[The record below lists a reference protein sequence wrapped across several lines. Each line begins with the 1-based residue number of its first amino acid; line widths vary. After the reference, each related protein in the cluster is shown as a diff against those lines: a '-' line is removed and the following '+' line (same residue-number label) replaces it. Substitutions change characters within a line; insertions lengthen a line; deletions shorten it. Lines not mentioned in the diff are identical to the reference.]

1 LSHERSDIAGAEGFH
16 SLEGN
21 MCGTAMRGADA
32 LPGSKATS
40 RAKGSHRNLGGLV
53 SGRQALRER
62 DGPHREGEEPKPMMH
77 GREKSDLV
85 IVAMKPANKAR
96 KAHCGGV
103 CGGGRSGVG
112 GAKGGGQGEYAPAK
126 HVLDSEPDSR
136 VTGAGA
142 YTATCAVTHPRWEK
156 LWGGATEVV
165 APSSSIR
172 TDGGCPVVQVNDL
185 SRSLAAFDPIST
197 LVVVVE
203 MSKMSWLVS
212 GVVPGVERQPLKKL
226 EPDATALL
234 RLIERW
240 RIEAVRAGRP
250 IRRVALAYE
259 AGRDGFW
266 LARWLIARGIDAH
279 VIHSASVAV
288 SRERKRAKTD
298 RLDAVMLRR
307 VFLGWL
313 RGERGHC
320 GMVAIPTMEEEDAR
334 RPSRERESLVNERS
348 RIVNRMKSALARLG
362 IRGFKPHLRRA
373 PERLA
378 CLRTAEGT
386 GLPANIIA
394 ELRRDMAR
402 LALVREQIS
411 SIEKTRAERLERAP
425 DTGPHA
431 MVRLLSRVIGIGIE
445 TADMLVREILSRKL
459 RDRRALARYAGL
471 TGSPDESG
479 LKSRE
484 KGLAK
489 AGNARVRRGLIQL
502 AWRFLMFQKDSALAR
517 WYRTRTEGPSGARK
531 TTMIVALARKLLI
544 ALWRLVTTGEVP
556 DGVEL
561 RPAA

>member
-1 LSHERSDIAGAEGFH
+1 
-16 SLEGN
+16 
-21 MCGTAMRGADA
+21 
-32 LPGSKATS
+32 
-40 RAKGSHRNLGGLV
+40 
-53 SGRQALRER
+53 
-62 DGPHREGEEPKPMMH
+62 MMH
-77 GREKSDLV
+77 GREKSDSA
-85 IVAMKPANKAR
+85 IVAGKPTNKAGQLAAEPVEPR
-96 KAHCGGV
+96 AE
-103 CGGGRSGVG
+103 
-112 GAKGGGQGEYAPAK
+112 AKGNASQQ
-126 HVLDSEPDSR
+126 STRRTQSR
-136 VTGAGA
+136 VSVSHALERIRQNRNEKRV
-142 YTATCAVTHPRWEK
+142 AVTHPRWEK
-156 LWGGATEVV
+156 LWGGAAEVV

-172 TDGGCPVVQVNDL
+172 TDGGCPVPQVNDL

-203 MSKMSWLVS
+203 MSKTSWLAS

-250 IRRVALAYE
+250 IRRIALAYE

-266 LARWLIARGIDAH
+266 LARWLIARGIEAH

-298 RLDAVMLRR
+298 RLDAAILMR

-348 RIVNRMKSALARLG
+348 RIVNRMKSALARFG

-386 GLPANIIA
+386 GLPANIIE

-411 SIEKTRAERLERAP
+411 SIEKTRAERLARAP
-425 DTGPHA
+425 DTGPLA
-431 MVRLLSRVIGIGIE
+431 MGRLPGRVGRIGKAPAGVLERESR
-445 TADMLVREILSRKL
+445 
-459 RDRRALARYAGL
+459 
-471 TGSPDESG
+471 TG
-479 LKSRE
+479 
-484 KGLAK
+484 
-489 AGNARVRRGLIQL
+489 
-502 AWRFLMFQKDSALAR
+502 
-517 WYRTRTEGPSGARK
+517 GARES
-531 TTMIVALARKLLI
+531 RS
-544 ALWRLVTTGEVP
+544 
-556 DGVEL
+556 
-561 RPAA
+561 